1 MRPTFHGPVPGVCP
15 ELLELETGLAPRT
28 VLLRGL
34 EGVARGP
41 RILVR
46 ELVDA
51 ICYSKEKE

>member
-51 ICYSKEKE
+51 ICCSKEK